1 MEMNQVFRN
10 SFPTILFLAL
20 LSACVTDARA
30 FAPQLLNARGVALMQ
45 KGEYAQAVEPL
56 QKALEALPYNAVI
69 RGNLAGCYLGL
80 GLQHLEQRR
89 FSQAADAL
97 QEGKEYAGEDHR
109 FWLYRGL
116 ALLLQGDHGAA
127 EGEVHEALALNG
139 RDPQAYQLLGRI
151 FYSTGRLYQAI
162 DAWERALELAPED
175 PETAALLERARRE
188 LPVENSMSHD
198 YGRNFKISYNGR
210 AFGKVGDQV
219 LEVLES
225 AYNEVGND
233 LNFYPDTVVSVLLY
247 TDRDFAEITR
257 SPDWAG
263 GLYDGKIRIPVGGVS
278 RMTPELKAVLFH
290 EYSHVAVH
298 FLTRGRCPVWLN
310 EGLAQIAERRHHD
323 PPLTALAAAVEEV
336 KPLPFEP
343 LETSFVGLSREEAQL
358 AYEQSYSLT
367 AYMIQQYHW
376 YKMSELLGALGEGLT
391 LEDAI
396 SAVLGEYGMNYASLQ
411 AAWHRQLAE
420 GF

>member
-1 MEMNQVFRN
+1 MNQAFRN
-10 SFPTILFLAL
+10 SILIILPLLLLTVSVSGALA
-20 LSACVTDARA
+20 SA
-30 FAPQLLNARGVALMQ
+30 PHLLNARGVTLMQ
-45 KGEYAQAVEPL
+45 KGEYGQAVAPL
-56 QKALEALPYNAVI
+56 QKALEGLPYNDAI
-69 RGNLAGCYLGL
+69 RGNLAGCFLGL
-80 GLQHLEQRR
+80 GLQHLEGRR

-127 EGEVHEALALNG
+127 EGELHEAQAMDG
-139 RDPQAYQLLGRI
+139 KDPQVHQLLGRI
-151 FYSTGRLYQAI
+151 FYNTGRLYQAI
-162 DAWERALELAPED
+162 DTWERALELAPED
-175 PETAALLERARRE
+175 QETAALLERARRE

-210 AFGKVGDQV
+210 AFGEVGDQV

-225 AYNEVGND
+225 AYSQIGND
-233 LNFYPDTVVSVLLY
+233 LNFYPDTVVPVLLY
-247 TDRDFAEITR
+247 TERDFAEITR

-278 RMTPELKAVLFH
+278 HMNPQLKAVLFH

-298 FLTRGRCPVWLN
+298 FLTSGRCPVWLN

-323 PPLTALAAAVEEV
+323 PPLRALAAAVEEDR
-336 KPLPFEP
+336 PLAFEP
-343 LETSFVGLSREEAQL
+343 LEKSFAGLSREEAQL

-367 AYMIQQYHW
+367 AYMVEQYHW
-376 YKMSELLGALGEGLT
+376 YKMAELLAALGEGLPMG
-391 LEDAI
+391 EAV
-396 SAVLGEYGMNYASLQ
+396 SAVLGEYGVNYVSLQ
-411 AAWHRQLAE
+411 AAWHRQLAK

>member
-1 MEMNQVFRN
+1 MNQALRN
-10 SFPTILFLAL
+10 SILIILPLLLLTVSVSGALA
-20 LSACVTDARA
+20 S
-30 FAPQLLNARGVALMQ
+30 APQLLNARGVTLMQ
-45 KGEYAQAVEPL
+45 KGEYGQAVAPL
-56 QKALEALPYNAVI
+56 QKALEALPYNDVI
-69 RGNLAGCYLGL
+69 RGNLAGCFLGL
-80 GLQHLEQRR
+80 GLQHLEGRR

-127 EGEVHEALALNG
+127 EGELHEAQAMDEK
-139 RDPQAYQLLGRI
+139 DPQVHQLLGRI
-151 FYSTGRLYQAI
+151 FYNTGRLYQAI

-175 PETAALLERARRE
+175 SETAALLERARRE

-210 AFGKVGDQV
+210 AFGEVGDQV

-225 AYNEVGND
+225 AYSEIGND
-233 LNFYPDTVVSVLLY
+233 LNFYPDTVVPVLLY
-247 TDRDFAEITR
+247 TERDFAEITR

-278 RMTPELKAVLFH
+278 RMNPQLKAVLFH

-298 FLTRGRCPVWLN
+298 FLTRGRCPAWLN

-323 PPLTALAAAVEEV
+323 PPLTALAAAVDEV
-336 KPLPFEP
+336 KSLVFEP
-343 LETSFVGLSREEAQL
+343 LETSFIGLSREEAQL

-367 AYMIQQYHW
+367 AYMIEQYHW
-376 YKMSELLGALGEGLT
+376 YKMAELLAALGEGLSM
-391 LEDAI
+391 EEAV
-396 SAVLGEYGMNYASLQ
+396 SAVLGEYGTNYASLQ
-411 AAWHRQLAE
+411 AAWHRQFAK